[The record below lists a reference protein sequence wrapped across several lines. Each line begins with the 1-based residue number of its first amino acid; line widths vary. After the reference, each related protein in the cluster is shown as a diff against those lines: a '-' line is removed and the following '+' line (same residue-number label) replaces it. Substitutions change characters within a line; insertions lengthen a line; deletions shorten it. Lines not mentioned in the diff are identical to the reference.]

1 MPEFTLKSPLS
12 RRRTA
17 ATLFVGLLAA
27 TGLHA
32 TEEIHKTGGDVEPP
46 KLVYKVE
53 PEYSEAARDAKVEGQ
68 VILHVVI
75 SSDGHVTKA
84 EVVES
89 LHPDLDHNAVEAVL
103 QWTFAPATKKGKTV
117 AVAAT
122 VQVNFRLN

>member
-1 MPEFTLKSPLS
+1 MPEFTFRAPIS

-32 TEEIHKTGGDVEPP
+32 TEEIHKTGGDVEAP
-46 KLVYKVE
+46 KLIYKVE

-68 VILHVVI
+68 VALHIVI
-75 SSDGHVTKA
+75 SSEGHVTKA
-84 EVVES
+84 EVLES
-89 LHPDLDHNAVEAVL
+89 LHSDLDHNAVQAVL
-103 QWTFAPATKKGKTV
+103 QWVFAPATRKGKTV